1 MTQNNELTAESF
13 WQYTN
18 QVYRNPDVAALC
30 LRLQDTC
37 GVNVNML
44 LLLCWCLDHQRI
56 VVLKQWQTLKA
67 AIAHSE
73 QTLKLHRQQRRA
85 AKEPA
90 HADHAQYATLKQ
102 QELNLEAQ
110 QQQELVDAF
119 NNMQVE
125 SSDLPGINAGVVAFI
140 HAWQLKD
147 QPQAMDDLRT
157 LIKLAL

>member
-1 MTQNNELTAESF
+1 
-13 WQYTN
+13 
-18 QVYRNPDVAALC
+18 
-30 LRLQDTC
+30 
-37 GVNVNML
+37 ML
-44 LLLCWCLDHQRI
+44 LLLCWCLSHQRI

-73 QTLKLHRQQRRA
+73 QALKAHRQQRRA
-85 AKEPA
+85 AKDA
-90 HADHAQYATLKQ
+90 THAEHGHYEALKQ
-102 QELNLEAQ
+102 QELVLEAG
-110 QQQELVDAF
+110 QQQELVKAF

-125 SSDLPGINAGVVAFI
+125 ASDLPGINAGVVAFI